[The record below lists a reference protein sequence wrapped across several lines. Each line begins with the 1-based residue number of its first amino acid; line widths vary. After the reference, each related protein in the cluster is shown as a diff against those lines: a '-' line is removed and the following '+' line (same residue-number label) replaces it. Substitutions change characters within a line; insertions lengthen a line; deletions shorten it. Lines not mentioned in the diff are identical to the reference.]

1 MLPNKQRLLPD
12 EQHLERIVFVWP
24 TYNELFCS
32 SIFFTSRRGVHSF
45 YCIIVLM
52 QSSTTH
58 KALLE
63 QYRALG
69 YNCAMLNLLPPTDSV
84 IVTEMINEIDLNIA
98 SLTSAVGHQLDI
110 PASQQA
116 YAQGYAFVYGHL
128 PMETPSKERPEGNVC
143 MCTNVTPMLILK
155 RPKVGI
161 FFARPTM
168 KKNDILGHKPI
179 VFLAENY
186 IFD

>member
-1 MLPNKQRLLPD
+1 
-12 EQHLERIVFVWP
+12 
-24 TYNELFCS
+24 
-32 SIFFTSRRGVHSF
+32 
-45 YCIIVLM
+45 M

-69 YNCAMLNLLPPTDSV
+69 YNCAMLNLLPTTDSV

-116 YAQGYAFVYGHL
+116 YAQGYANFVFGHL
-128 PMETPSKERPEGNVC
+128 PMETPSKERPEGERLYVHERDAY
-143 MCTNVTPMLILK
+143 VDFETPEGWNLFCDAYYEEE
-155 RPKVGI
+155 RHSRG
-161 FFARPTM
+161 
-168 KKNDILGHKPI
+168 
-179 VFLAENY
+179 
-186 IFD
+186 